1 MCVLRRSLGESQPG
15 RWERTDE
22 HCAGVAIGD
31 QATAFGVTYCLPTLQ
46 ELPDDVPEAEVWPKL
61 AAYLGADCVVGQRER
76 RWLEVAVTH
85 RSGLYESRALS
96 VVVSPECLS
105 LLEGVGNAVLDLELR
120 VAVGDRHPEWE
131 TAERDQRKAQLIG
144 NLRRAVVAELEI
156 AENALLGIGERLQA
170 ASGKATRSAETVMMQ
185 VLGWWSLILEGDGI
199 RDLVRQV
206 LADLPDDPA
215 AGLESMNLFHR
226 NFDRFVPQFT
236 YTRQGPDHAALFETT
251 VTTRDGRSSKAVAT
265 RKKDATRLACHAYL
279 TAYAPHLLRR
289 TGSSPP
295 PFDLPFHL
303 EHQRLA
309 RTFGASDALPFSQAV
324 THYSWVHEN
333 TRHRDRRVSNEVL
346 ANLGSG
352 VLEVLMTRIR
362 AAYLLNS
369 STRPDPSLSSNLTV
383 PDEELVSLSLELELP
398 AMSRLGAGQRQH
410 GPTREMQANLVQ
422 AVLAAGYLQAGDI
435 VAFEARLPAAVIDFL
450 VAHSGRSTRDAMTRL
465 QELAMELDLK
475 WIWTDQRTGPD
486 HASTYH
492 STIEITDGS
501 ATVMVQGAAAGRTAA
516 KKAAAAKAMEA
527 AGLRSEGVTE
537 VKRPDMARFFLARQL
552 EVLGAKPARWPRWQQ
567 QNVLGATWVAERD
580 WGAFT
585 QWAVSAEHIG
595 LLEIEASAPAHVS
608 LADYYRR
615 AARSSGARPLFAGT
629 LARVLRWVGHAMEDD
644 RVILDDTPWDELI
657 GLTVAQGIWLAAD
670 TIADLAEVLKK
681 ATIPERRR
689 RPVRVDV
696 RDSARTTAQA
706 GAAVQRI
713 LQQLRPAVGSTESAL
728 HATLIPGQARHEI
741 RLGPAS
747 GWAGGSE
754 RVVTL
759 ACEAAGIVDVERG
772 DEEIVLRVGGAANV
786 GSGWLWDVAFRTGVS
801 DDNDA
806 ELARLLHDLKN
817 EVTGARVALG
827 YPTTTRTERREAD
840 LAASRHIDSA
850 AAIAARL
857 VDAALLYDTAQAGE
871 CDLVSFLRGYS
882 SDLINRLPRGIRLVP
897 PSTSAARVAV
907 SAEVLR
913 NALDNLVKNAVE
925 AMGSTGQI
933 ELEYT
938 SVEDDG
944 VVLLEVRDTG
954 PGLPDDL
961 ITSIRDNSPAQSTK
975 LHGSG
980 LGLPGAMRMMRR
992 AGGDLYPLH
1001 SVTGAVWQMT
1011 LPLVE
1016 QSGVVDD

>member
-1 MCVLRRSLGESQPG
+1 M
-15 RWERTDE
+15 
-22 HCAGVAIGD
+22 
-31 QATAFGVTYCLPTLQ
+31 TYCLPTLQ
-46 ELPDDVPEAEVWPKL
+46 KLPDDVPEAEVWPKL
-61 AAYLGADCVVGQRER
+61 AAYLGSDCVVGPRER
-76 RWLEVAVTH
+76 RWLEVAATH
-85 RSGLYESRALS
+85 RSGLYESPALS
-96 VVVSPECLS
+96 AVVSPECLS
-105 LLEGVGNAVLDLELR
+105 LLEGVGKAVLDLELR
-120 VAVGDRHPEWE
+120 MAIGDQHPEWE
-131 TAERDQRKAQLIG
+131 TAERDQGKARLIG
-144 NLRRAVVAELEI
+144 NLRRALVAELAI
-156 AENALLGIGERLQA
+156 AENALLGTGERMQA
-170 ASGKATRSAETVMMQ
+170 ASGKATRSAEAVMMQ

-199 RDLVRQV
+199 RDLIRQV
-206 LADLPDDPA
+206 LADLPDEPA
-215 AGLESMNLFHR
+215 AGLESMNLFRLH
-226 NFDRFVPQFT
+226 FDRLAPQFT
-236 YTRQGPDHAALFETT
+236 YARQGPDHAALFEAT
-251 VTTRDGRSSKAVAT
+251 VTTRDGRSSKAVAA

-289 TGSSPP
+289 TESTPSPP
-295 PFDLPFHL
+295 PFGLPFHL

-324 THYSWVHEN
+324 THYSWVYEN
-333 TRHRDRRVSNEVL
+333 TLHKDRRVSNEVL

-362 AAYLLNS
+362 AAYLLNA
-369 STRPDPSLSSNLTV
+369 STRPDPALSSNLTV
-383 PDEELVSLSLELELP
+383 PDEQLVPLSLELGLP
-398 AMSRLGAGQRQH
+398 AMSRLGAGQKQH

-435 VAFEARLPAAVIDFL
+435 IAFEARLPAAVIDFL

-465 QELAMELDLK
+465 QELAVELDLK
-475 WIWTDQRTGPD
+475 WIVTDQRTGPD

-501 ATVMVQGAAAGRTAA
+501 ATVIVQGAAAGKTAA

-527 AGLRSEGVTE
+527 ARLRSEAVTE
-537 VKRPDMARFFLARQL
+537 VERPDMARFFLARQL
-552 EVLGAKPARWPRWQQ
+552 EVLGAKHARWPRWQQ
-567 QNVLGATWVAERD
+567 QNVLGARWVAERD
-580 WGAFT
+580 WEAFT

-595 LLEIEASAPAHVS
+595 LFEIEASAPAHVA

-629 LARVLRWVGHAMEDD
+629 LARVLPWVDHAMEDD

-657 GLTVAQGIWLAAD
+657 GLTVAQSIWLAGN
-670 TIADLAEVLKK
+670 TVADLAKVLEK
-681 ATIPERRR
+681 ATPPERRR
-689 RPVRVDV
+689 RPVHVDV
-696 RDSARTTAQA
+696 RGSAHTTAQA

-713 LQQLRPAVGSTESAL
+713 LQQLRPAVSSAEPAL
-728 HATLIPGQARHEI
+728 RATLIPGQARHEI
-741 RLGPAS
+741 RLVPAS

-754 RVVTL
+754 RVVAL

-772 DEEIVLRVGGAANV
+772 DEEIVLRVGGAGKV
-786 GSGWLWDVAFRTGVS
+786 GSGWLWDAAFRTGVS

-827 YPTTTRTERREAD
+827 HPTTTRTERREAD

-913 NALDNLVKNAVE
+913 SALDNLVKNAVE
-925 AMGSTGQI
+925 AMDSTGQI
-933 ELEYT
+933 EFEYT

-961 ITSIRDNSPAQSTK
+961 ITSIRENSPAQSTK

>member
-1 MCVLRRSLGESQPG
+1 MAS
-15 RWERTDE
+15 
-22 HCAGVAIGD
+22 GD
-31 QATAFGVTYCLPTLQ
+31 QTKAIGVTYRLPRLQ

-61 AAYLGADCVVGQRER
+61 AAYLGTECVVDQRTR

-85 RSGLYESRALS
+85 RSSLYENRTLS
-96 VVVSPECLS
+96 TVVSPECLS
-105 LLEGVGNAVLDLELR
+105 LLEGVGRAVLDLELR
-120 VAVGDRHPEWE
+120 MAIGDQHPEWE
-131 TAERDQRKAQLIG
+131 TTERDQGKARLIG
-144 NLRRAVVAELEI
+144 NLRRAVVAELAI
-156 AENALLGIGERLQA
+156 SENALLGIGERLQA
-170 ASGKATRSAETVMMQ
+170 ASGKVTRSAEAVMMQ

-199 RDLVRQV
+199 RGLTRQV
-206 LADLPDDPA
+206 LADLPNDPT
-215 AGLESMNLFHR
+215 AGLQSMIIFR
-226 NFDRFVPQFT
+226 QNFERLTPQFT
-236 YTRQGPDHAALFETT
+236 YTQQGPDHAALFETI

-279 TAYAPHLLRR
+279 TAYAPHLLSRP
-289 TGSSPP
+289 GSSPP
-295 PFDLPFHL
+295 SPFSLPFHL

-309 RTFGASDALPFSQAV
+309 RAFGASDALLFSQAV
-324 THYSWVHEN
+324 THYSWVFEN
-333 TRHRDRRVSNEVL
+333 TRHKDRRVSNEAL

-362 AAYLLNS
+362 AAYLLNA
-369 STRPDPSLSSNLTV
+369 STRPDPALSSNLTV
-383 PDEELVSLSLELELP
+383 PDEELVSLSLELNLP
-398 AMSRLGAGQRQH
+398 AMCRLGAGQRQH

-422 AVLAAGYLQAGDI
+422 ATLAAGYLQAGDI
-435 VAFEARLPAAVIDFL
+435 VAFEARLPASVIDFL

-465 QELAMELDLK
+465 QELAVELELK
-475 WIWTDQRTGPD
+475 WILTDERTGPD

-492 STIEITDGS
+492 STIKITDGS

-527 AGLRSEGVTE
+527 ARLRSEAVTE
-537 VKRPDMARFFLARQL
+537 VERPDMARFFLTRQL
-552 EVLGAKPARWPRWQQ
+552 EVLGAKHARWPRWQQ
-567 QNVLGATWVAERD
+567 QNVLGAAWVAERD
-580 WGAFT
+580 WEAFT
-585 QWAVSAEHIG
+585 RWAVSAQHIG
-595 LLEIEASAPAHVS
+595 LLEIEASAPTHVA

-615 AARSSGARPLFAGT
+615 AARSSGARPLFANT

-644 RVILDDTPWDELI
+644 RVILDDTPWEELI

-670 TIADLAEVLKK
+670 SVADLAEVLEK

-696 RDSARTTAQA
+696 QGSARTTAQA

-713 LQQLRPAVGSTESAL
+713 LQQLRPAVGSTELAL
-728 HATLIPGQARHEI
+728 HATVIPGPARHEI
-741 RLGPAS
+741 RLVPAS

-754 RVVTL
+754 QVVAL
-759 ACEAAGIVDVERG
+759 ACESARIVDVERS
-772 DEEIVLRVGGAANV
+772 DEEIVLRVGRAANV
-786 GSGWLWDVAFRTGVS
+786 GSGWLWDVAFRAGVS
-801 DDNDA
+801 DDNDV

-817 EVTGARVALG
+817 EVTGARVALDH
-827 YPTTTRTERREAD
+827 PTTTRTERREAD

-857 VDAALLYDTAQAGE
+857 VDAALLYGTAQAGE
-871 CDLVSFLRGYS
+871 CDLVSFLRSYS
-882 SDLINRLPRGIRLVP
+882 SDLISRLPRGIRLVP

-913 NALDNLVKNAVE
+913 NVLDNLVKNAVE

-961 ITSIRDNSPAQSTK
+961 ITSIRDNLPAQSTK
-975 LHGSG
+975 LQGSG